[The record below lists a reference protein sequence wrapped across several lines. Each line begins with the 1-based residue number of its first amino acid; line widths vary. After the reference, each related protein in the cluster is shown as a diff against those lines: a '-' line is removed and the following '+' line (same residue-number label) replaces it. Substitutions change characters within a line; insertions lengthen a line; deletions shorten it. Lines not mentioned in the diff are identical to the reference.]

1 MTSVFWLSIRCSD
14 ADCTD
19 KRIAAHLDYQDVP
32 IKWSSCRN
40 EKYLDAPLAGARPE
54 SLGIST
60 LARQET
66 ATRCNPRAT
75 GSRSGDVTD
84 AAFVVDLPP
93 HHLDALLN
101 LHPCYGDELEAQCP
115 TDSGRYMTLFEAAQ
129 EISRWL
135 LATFV
140 RGNAG
145 RRPVYGGLTRWQGD
159 PHWRDLILFFEYF
172 HCDNGAARGQPL
184 TRAGPAW
191 LPITSPVRSC
201 L

>member
-1 MTSVFWLSIRCSD
+1 MEF
-14 ADCTD
+14 
-19 KRIAAHLDYQDVP
+19 VP
-32 IKWSSCRN
+32 TRKVLWMLPWRERDRS
-40 EKYLDAPLAGARPE
+40 

-115 TDSGRYMTLFEAAQ
+115 TDSGRYMTLFEEYAEQ
-129 EISRWL
+129 GLSL
-135 LATFV
+135 LS
-140 RGNAG
+140 G
-145 RRPVYGGLTRWQGD
+145 
-159 PHWRDLILFFEYF
+159 
-172 HCDNGAARGQPL
+172 
-184 TRAGPAW
+184 
-191 LPITSPVRSC
+191 
-201 L
+201 